1 MILSLFTGLL
11 ILYMC
16 WRKPIAG
23 LAVLV
28 QINLVRA
35 VVSLDFDN
43 LCFKCI
49 NESDLLL
56 GAIIPLL
63 GFALILVKLYSKN
76 KNLKFKLSF
85 IDVFFV
91 LVIVTLFYTSIFS
104 ANMAASVAYTGRFIL
119 LASSYYFISKI
130 IILNAEQPNKLII
143 DFLKVTL
150 ILGVCLG
157 IISLILLYFSSGYV
171 DRLTIPGVHP
181 IPFSQLIGFA
191 VLVIISSLII
201 DKNLLPI
208 NIGSLVSRGLLLVFL
223 LMVLFASNTKGIL
236 LSIIIS
242 FVIMLY
248 LKGFKI
254 SKKLLMLMFLVIMPL
269 TFYVVSKI
277 GYESLFERL
286 FRSLGDNSINHRL
299 LSYGES
305 FEIFMRFP
313 LTGSGPGAYDIFGYL
328 PYPHNFFLENIAQYG
343 ILGVIINIYF
353 LFVLY
358 IIFEISN
365 RTKHK
370 NFIFSLLFILIVYF
384 FTETMVSF
392 TLWMHKGLYLSLGLF
407 SGYYFNKNRKI
418 LKLKENITE

>member
-1 MILSLFTGLL
+1 M
-11 ILYMC
+11 
-16 WRKPIAG
+16 
-23 LAVLV
+23 

-35 VVSLDFDN
+35 VVSLDFNN

-91 LVIVTLFYTSIFS
+91 LIIVTLFYTSIFS
-104 ANMAASVAYTGRFIL
+104 ANIAASVAYTGRFIL

-201 DKNLLPI
+201 DKKILPI

-242 FVIMLY
+242 FIIMLY

-254 SKKLLMLMFLVIMPL
+254 SKKLLVLMCLVILPL

-343 ILGVIINIYF
+343 ILGIIINIYF
-353 LFVLY
+353 LFMLY

-407 SGYYFNKNRKI
+407 SGYYFNKNKKNF
-418 LKLKENITE
+418 KLKENITE

>member
-11 ILYMC
+11 ILYIC

-130 IILNAEQPNKLII
+130 IILNADQPNKLII

-242 FVIMLY
+242 FIIMLY

-254 SKKLLMLMFLVIMPL
+254 SKKLLVLMCLVILPL

-343 ILGVIINIYF
+343 ILGIIINIYF
-353 LFVLY
+353 LFMLY

-407 SGYYFNKNRKI
+407 SGYYFNKNKKDF
-418 LKLKENITE
+418 KLKENITE

>member
-11 ILYMC
+11 ILYIC

-35 VVSLDFDN
+35 VVSLDFNN

-242 FVIMLY
+242 FIIMLY

-254 SKKLLMLMFLVIMPL
+254 SKKLLVLMCLVILPL

-343 ILGVIINIYF
+343 ILGIIINIYF
-353 LFVLY
+353 LFMLY

-407 SGYYFNKNRKI
+407 SGYYFNKNKKNF
-418 LKLKENITE
+418 KLKENITE

>member
-1 MILSLFTGLL
+1 M
-11 ILYMC
+11 
-16 WRKPIAG
+16 
-23 LAVLV
+23 

-201 DKNLLPI
+201 DKKILPI

-242 FVIMLY
+242 FIIMLY

-254 SKKLLMLMFLVIMPL
+254 SKKLLVLMCLVILPL

-343 ILGVIINIYF
+343 ILGIIINIYF
-353 LFVLY
+353 LFMLY

-407 SGYYFNKNRKI
+407 SGYYFNKNKKNF
-418 LKLKENITE
+418 KLKENITE

>member
-11 ILYMC
+11 ILYIC

-35 VVSLDFDN
+35 VVSLDFNN

-104 ANMAASVAYTGRFIL
+104 ANIAASVAYTGRFIL
-119 LASSYYFISKI
+119 LASSYYFISKV

-201 DKNLLPI
+201 DKKLLPI

-242 FVIMLY
+242 FIIMLY

-254 SKKLLMLMFLVIMPL
+254 SKKLLVLMCLVILPL

-343 ILGVIINIYF
+343 ILGIIINIYF
-353 LFVLY
+353 LFMLY

-407 SGYYFNKNRKI
+407 SGYYFNKNKKNF
-418 LKLKENITE
+418 KLKENITE

>member
-11 ILYMC
+11 ILYIC
-16 WRKPIAG
+16 WRKPITG

-35 VVSLDFDN
+35 VVSLDFNN

-91 LVIVTLFYTSIFS
+91 LIIVTLFYTSIFS
-104 ANMAASVAYTGRFIL
+104 ANIAASVAYTGRFIL

-201 DKNLLPI
+201 DKKLLPI

-242 FVIMLY
+242 FIIMLY

-254 SKKLLMLMFLVIMPL
+254 SKKLLVLMCLVILPL

-343 ILGVIINIYF
+343 ILGIIINIYF
-353 LFVLY
+353 LFMLY

-407 SGYYFNKNRKI
+407 SGYYFNKNKKNF
-418 LKLKENITE
+418 KLKENITE

>member
-11 ILYMC
+11 ILYIC

-242 FVIMLY
+242 FIIMLY

-254 SKKLLMLMFLVIMPL
+254 SKKLLVLMCLVILPL

-343 ILGVIINIYF
+343 ILGIIINIYF
-353 LFVLY
+353 LFMLY

-407 SGYYFNKNRKI
+407 SGYYFNKNKKNF
-418 LKLKENITE
+418 KLKENITE

>member
-407 SGYYFNKNRKI
+407 SGYYFNKNKKDF
-418 LKLKENITE
+418 KLKENITE

>member
-242 FVIMLY
+242 FIIMLY

-254 SKKLLMLMFLVIMPL
+254 SKKLLVLMCLVILPL

-343 ILGVIINIYF
+343 ILGIIINIYF
-353 LFVLY
+353 LFMLY

-407 SGYYFNKNRKI
+407 SGYYFNKNKKDF
-418 LKLKENITE
+418 KLKENITE

>member
-150 ILGVCLG
+150 ILWVCLG

-208 NIGSLVSRGLLLVFL
+208 HIGSLVSRGFLLVFL
-223 LMVLFASNTKGIL
+223 LMILFASNTKGIL

-242 FVIMLY
+242 VLIMLY

-254 SKKLLMLMFLVIMPL
+254 SKKLLVLMFLVIMPL
-269 TFYVVSKI
+269 IFYVVSTI

-286 FRSLGDNSINHRL
+286 FRSLGDDSINHRL

-313 LTGSGPGAYDIFGYL
+313 LTGSGPGAYDVFGYL

-353 LFVLY
+353 LFMLY
-358 IIFEISN
+358 VIFEISN
-365 RTKHK
+365 RKKHK

-407 SGYYFNKNRKI
+407 SGYYFNKNKK
-418 LKLKENITE
+418 KLKIKGNITE

>member
-11 ILYMC
+11 ILYIC

-242 FVIMLY
+242 FIIMLY

-254 SKKLLMLMFLVIMPL
+254 SKKLLVLMCLVILPL

-343 ILGVIINIYF
+343 IIGIIINIYF
-353 LFVLY
+353 LFMLY

-407 SGYYFNKNRKI
+407 SGYYFNKNKKDF
-418 LKLKENITE
+418 KLKENITE

>member
-11 ILYMC
+11 ILYIC

-35 VVSLDFDN
+35 VVSLDFNN

-91 LVIVTLFYTSIFS
+91 LIIVTLFYTSIFS
-104 ANMAASVAYTGRFIL
+104 ANIAASVAYTGRFIL

-201 DKNLLPI
+201 DKKILPI

-254 SKKLLMLMFLVIMPL
+254 SKKLLVLMCLVILPL

-343 ILGVIINIYF
+343 ILGIIINIYF
-353 LFVLY
+353 LFMLY

-370 NFIFSLLFILIVYF
+370 NFIFSLLFILIFYF

-407 SGYYFNKNRKI
+407 SGYYFNKNKKNF
-418 LKLKENITE
+418 KLKENITE

>member
-11 ILYMC
+11 ILYVC

-242 FVIMLY
+242 FIIMLY

-254 SKKLLMLMFLVIMPL
+254 SKKLLVLMCLVILPL

-343 ILGVIINIYF
+343 ILGIIINIYF
-353 LFVLY
+353 LFMLY

-407 SGYYFNKNRKI
+407 SGYYFNKNKKNF
-418 LKLKENITE
+418 KLKENITE

>member
-242 FVIMLY
+242 FIIMLY

-407 SGYYFNKNRKI
+407 SGYYFNKNKKI

>member
-242 FVIMLY
+242 FIIMLY

-254 SKKLLMLMFLVIMPL
+254 SKKLLVLMCLVILPL

-328 PYPHNFFLENIAQYG
+328 PYPHNFFLENIAQYV
-343 ILGVIINIYF
+343 ILGIIINIYF
-353 LFVLY
+353 LFMLY

-407 SGYYFNKNRKI
+407 SGYYFNKNKKDF
-418 LKLKENITE
+418 KLKENITE

>member
-343 ILGVIINIYF
+343 ILGIIINIYF

-407 SGYYFNKNRKI
+407 SGYYFNKNKKDF
-418 LKLKENITE
+418 KLKENITE

>member
-11 ILYMC
+11 ILYIC

-35 VVSLDFDN
+35 VVSLDFNN

-91 LVIVTLFYTSIFS
+91 LIIVTLFYTSIFS
-104 ANMAASVAYTGRFIL
+104 ANIAASVAYTGRFIL

-201 DKNLLPI
+201 DKKILPI

-242 FVIMLY
+242 FIIMLY

-254 SKKLLMLMFLVIMPL
+254 SKKLLVLMCLVILPL

-343 ILGVIINIYF
+343 ILGIIINIYF
-353 LFVLY
+353 LFMLY

-407 SGYYFNKNRKI
+407 SGYYFNKNKKNF
-418 LKLKENITE
+418 KLKENITE

>member
-11 ILYMC
+11 ILYIC

-35 VVSLDFDN
+35 VVSLDFNN

-104 ANMAASVAYTGRFIL
+104 ANIAASVAYTGRFIL

-201 DKNLLPI
+201 DKKLLPI

-242 FVIMLY
+242 FIIMLY

-254 SKKLLMLMFLVIMPL
+254 SKKLLVLMCLVILPL

-343 ILGVIINIYF
+343 ILGIIINIYF
-353 LFVLY
+353 LFMLY

-407 SGYYFNKNRKI
+407 SGYYFNKNKKNF
-418 LKLKENITE
+418 KLKENITE

>member
-130 IILNAEQPNKLII
+130 IILNAEQQNKLII

-242 FVIMLY
+242 FIIMLY

-254 SKKLLMLMFLVIMPL
+254 SKKLLVLMCLVILPL

-343 ILGVIINIYF
+343 ILGIIINIYF
-353 LFVLY
+353 LFMLY

-407 SGYYFNKNRKI
+407 SGYYFNKNKKDF
-418 LKLKENITE
+418 KLKENITE

>member
-1 MILSLFTGLL
+1 M
-11 ILYMC
+11 
-16 WRKPIAG
+16 
-23 LAVLV
+23 
-28 QINLVRA
+28 
-35 VVSLDFDN
+35 
-43 LCFKCI
+43 
-49 NESDLLL
+49 
-56 GAIIPLL
+56 
-63 GFALILVKLYSKN
+63 ILVKLYSKN

-91 LVIVTLFYTSIFS
+91 LIIVTLFYTSIFS
-104 ANMAASVAYTGRFIL
+104 ANIAASVAYTGRFIL

-201 DKNLLPI
+201 DKKILPI

-242 FVIMLY
+242 FIIMLY

-254 SKKLLMLMFLVIMPL
+254 SKKLLVLMCLVILPL

-343 ILGVIINIYF
+343 ILGIIINIYF
-353 LFVLY
+353 LFMLY

-407 SGYYFNKNRKI
+407 SGYYFNKNKKNF
-418 LKLKENITE
+418 KLKENITE

>member
-11 ILYMC
+11 ILYIC

-35 VVSLDFDN
+35 VVSLDFNN

-91 LVIVTLFYTSIFS
+91 LIIVTLFYTSIFS
-104 ANMAASVAYTGRFIL
+104 ANIAASVAYTGRFIL

-201 DKNLLPI
+201 DKKILPI

-242 FVIMLY
+242 FIIMLY

-254 SKKLLMLMFLVIMPL
+254 SKKLLVLMCLVILPL

-343 ILGVIINIYF
+343 ILGIIINIYF
-353 LFVLY
+353 LFMLY

-407 SGYYFNKNRKI
+407 SGYYFNKNKKNFKRRF
-418 LKLKENITE
+418 LLMA

>member
-11 ILYMC
+11 ILYIC

-35 VVSLDFDN
+35 VVSLDFNN

-242 FVIMLY
+242 FIIMLY

-254 SKKLLMLMFLVIMPL
+254 SKKLLVLMSLVILPL

-343 ILGVIINIYF
+343 ILGIIINIYF
-353 LFVLY
+353 LFMLY

-407 SGYYFNKNRKI
+407 SGYYFNKNKKNF
-418 LKLKENITE
+418 KLKENITE

>member
-242 FVIMLY
+242 FIIMLY

-254 SKKLLMLMFLVIMPL
+254 SKKLLVLMCLVILPL

-313 LTGSGPGAYDIFGYL
+313 LTGSGKVQKFAIR
-328 PYPHNFFLENIAQYG
+328 E
-343 ILGVIINIYF
+343 
-353 LFVLY
+353 
-358 IIFEISN
+358 
-365 RTKHK
+365 K
-370 NFIFSLLFILIVYF
+370 
-384 FTETMVSF
+384 
-392 TLWMHKGLYLSLGLF
+392 YLSGEY
-407 SGYYFNKNRKI
+407 GKVMR
-418 LKLKENITE
+418 

>member
-242 FVIMLY
+242 FIIMLY

-254 SKKLLMLMFLVIMPL
+254 SKKLLVLMCLVILPL

-343 ILGVIINIYF
+343 IIGIIINIYF
-353 LFVLY
+353 LFMLY

-407 SGYYFNKNRKI
+407 SGYYFNKNKKDF
-418 LKLKENITE
+418 KLKENITE

>member
-11 ILYMC
+11 ILYVC

-104 ANMAASVAYTGRFIL
+104 ANMTASVAYTGRFIL

-242 FVIMLY
+242 FIIMLY

-254 SKKLLMLMFLVIMPL
+254 SKKLLVLMCLVILPL

-343 ILGVIINIYF
+343 ILGIIINIYF
-353 LFVLY
+353 LFMLY

-407 SGYYFNKNRKI
+407 SGYYFNKNKKNF
-418 LKLKENITE
+418 KLKENITE

>member
-11 ILYMC
+11 ILYIC

-35 VVSLDFDN
+35 VVSLDFNN

-242 FVIMLY
+242 FIIMLY

-254 SKKLLMLMFLVIMPL
+254 SKKLLVLMCLVILPL

-343 ILGVIINIYF
+343 ILGIIINIYF
-353 LFVLY
+353 LFMLY

-407 SGYYFNKNRKI
+407 SGYYFNKNKKDF
-418 LKLKENITE
+418 KLKENITE

>member
-11 ILYMC
+11 ILYVC

-242 FVIMLY
+242 FIIMLY

-254 SKKLLMLMFLVIMPL
+254 SKKLLVLMCLVILPL

-343 ILGVIINIYF
+343 ILGIIINIYF
-353 LFVLY
+353 LFMLY

-407 SGYYFNKNRKI
+407 SGYYFNKNKKDF
-418 LKLKENITE
+418 KLKENITE

>member
-11 ILYMC
+11 ILYIC

-201 DKNLLPI
+201 DKKLLPI

-242 FVIMLY
+242 FIIMLY

-254 SKKLLMLMFLVIMPL
+254 SKKLLVLMCLVILPL

-343 ILGVIINIYF
+343 ILGIIINIYF
-353 LFVLY
+353 LFMLY

-407 SGYYFNKNRKI
+407 SGYYFNKNKKNF
-418 LKLKENITE
+418 KLKENITE

>member
-11 ILYMC
+11 ILYIC

-35 VVSLDFDN
+35 VVSLDFNN

-91 LVIVTLFYTSIFS
+91 LIIVTLFYTSIFS

-201 DKNLLPI
+201 DKKLLPI

-242 FVIMLY
+242 FIIMLY

-254 SKKLLMLMFLVIMPL
+254 SKKLLVLMCLVILPL

-343 ILGVIINIYF
+343 ILGIIINIYF
-353 LFVLY
+353 LFMLY

-407 SGYYFNKNRKI
+407 SGYYFNKNKKNF
-418 LKLKENITE
+418 KLKENITE

>member
-11 ILYMC
+11 ILYIC

-242 FVIMLY
+242 FIIMLY

-254 SKKLLMLMFLVIMPL
+254 SKKLLVLMCLVILPL

-343 ILGVIINIYF
+343 ILGIIINIYF
-353 LFVLY
+353 LFMLY

-407 SGYYFNKNRKI
+407 SGYYFNKNKKDF
-418 LKLKENITE
+418 KLKENITE

>member
-11 ILYMC
+11 ILYIC
-16 WRKPIAG
+16 WWRPIVG
-23 LAVLV
+23 LAVLM
-28 QINLVRA
+28 QINLIRA
-35 VVSLDFDN
+35 IVSLDFND
-43 LCFKCI
+43 LCFRCV
-49 NESDLLL
+49 NESDIVL

-63 GFALILVKLYSKN
+63 GFLLILIKLYSKN
-76 KNLKFKLSF
+76 KNVKFRLSF
-85 IDVFFV
+85 IDVFFI
-91 LVIVTLFYTSIFS
+91 LTIFTLFYSSIFS
-104 ANMAASVAYTGRFIL
+104 SDLTASIAYTGRFIL

-130 IILNAEQPNKLII
+130 IILNAEEPDKLIV

-157 IISLILLYFSSGYV
+157 VISLILLSFSNSSV

-191 VLVIISSLII
+191 ILVIISSLII
-201 DKNLLPI
+201 DKKLLPI
-208 NIGSLVSRGLLLVFL
+208 NIGGLVSRGVLLVFL

-236 LSIIIS
+236 LSAILSI
-242 FVIMLY
+242 VVMLY

-254 SKKLLMLMFLVIMPL
+254 SKKLLTLLFLVIMPL
-269 TFYVVSKI
+269 IFYVVSTI
-277 GYESLFERL
+277 GYDSLFERL
-286 FRSLGDNSINHRL
+286 FRSLGDDSVNHRL

-313 LTGSGPGAYDIFGYL
+313 LTGSGPGAYNLYGYL

-343 ILGVIINIYF
+343 ILGVIVNLYF
-353 LFVLY
+353 LFMLY

-365 RTKHK
+365 RTKYK
-370 NFIFSLLFILIVYF
+370 NFILSLLFIFIVYF

-407 SGYYFNKNRKI
+407 SGYYFNKNKNI
-418 LKLKENITE
+418 LKQKGNIIE

>member
-1 MILSLFTGLL
+1 MILSLFTGLI
-11 ILYMC
+11 ILYIC

-35 VVSLDFDN
+35 VVSLDFNN

-104 ANMAASVAYTGRFIL
+104 ANIAASVAYTGRFIL
-119 LASSYYFISKI
+119 LASSYYFISKV

-157 IISLILLYFSSGYV
+157 IISLILLYFSNGYV

-201 DKNLLPI
+201 DKKLLPI

-242 FVIMLY
+242 FIIMLY

-254 SKKLLMLMFLVIMPL
+254 SKKLLVLMCLVILPL

-343 ILGVIINIYF
+343 ILGIIINIYF
-353 LFVLY
+353 LFMLY

-407 SGYYFNKNRKI
+407 SGYYFNKNKKNF
-418 LKLKENITE
+418 KLKENITE

>member
-191 VLVIISSLII
+191 VLVIIS
-201 DKNLLPI
+201 
-208 NIGSLVSRGLLLVFL
+208 
-223 LMVLFASNTKGIL
+223 
-236 LSIIIS
+236 
-242 FVIMLY
+242 
-248 LKGFKI
+248 
-254 SKKLLMLMFLVIMPL
+254 
-269 TFYVVSKI
+269 
-277 GYESLFERL
+277 
-286 FRSLGDNSINHRL
+286 
-299 LSYGES
+299 
-305 FEIFMRFP
+305 
-313 LTGSGPGAYDIFGYL
+313 
-328 PYPHNFFLENIAQYG
+328 
-343 ILGVIINIYF
+343 
-353 LFVLY
+353 
-358 IIFEISN
+358 
-365 RTKHK
+365 
-370 NFIFSLLFILIVYF
+370 
-384 FTETMVSF
+384 
-392 TLWMHKGLYLSLGLF
+392 
-407 SGYYFNKNRKI
+407 
-418 LKLKENITE
+418 

>member
-1 MILSLFTGLL
+1 MILSLLTGLL
-11 ILYMC
+11 ILYIC
-16 WRKPIAG
+16 WWRPIAG

-28 QINLVRA
+28 QINLIRA
-35 VVSLDFDN
+35 VVSLDFND
-43 LCFKCI
+43 LCFRCI
-49 NESDLLL
+49 NESDILL
-56 GAIIPLL
+56 GAVIPLL
-63 GFALILVKLYSKN
+63 GFLLILVKLYSKN
-76 KNLKFKLSF
+76 KNLKFRLSF
-85 IDVFFV
+85 IDVFFI

-104 ANMAASVAYTGRFIL
+104 ANIAASVAYTGRFIL

-130 IILNAEQPNKLII
+130 IILNAEEPNKLII

-157 IISLILLYFSSGYV
+157 IISLILLSFSSGYV

-208 NIGSLVSRGLLLVFL
+208 NIGSLVSSGLLLVFL

>member
-1 MILSLFTGLL
+1 MILSLLTGLL
-11 ILYMC
+11 ILYIC
-16 WRKPIAG
+16 WWRPIAG

-28 QINLVRA
+28 QINLIRA
-35 VVSLDFDN
+35 VVSLDFND
-43 LCFKCI
+43 LCFRCI
-49 NESDLLL
+49 NESDILL
-56 GAIIPLL
+56 GAVIPLL
-63 GFALILVKLYSKN
+63 GFLLILVKLYSKN
-76 KNLKFKLSF
+76 KNLKFRLSF
-85 IDVFFV
+85 IDVFFI

-104 ANMAASVAYTGRFIL
+104 ANIAASVAYTGRFIL

-130 IILNAEQPNKLII
+130 IILNAEEPNKLII

-157 IISLILLYFSSGYV
+157 IISLILLSFSSGYV